1 MTKSKIEPEII
12 RSKKAKYTISAAVC
26 AAEDV
31 LSNCLKETKNQLIDF
46 KASLMNLYT
55 EVNKNTDSEPDVLN
69 KLSESITNGYKK
81 INEILHTDGHMDL
94 ALRVLKEKTRF
105 LIAVLETH
113 IKHMVSV

>member
-1 MTKSKIEPEII
+1 MPKPKIDPEII
-12 RSKKAKYTISAAVC
+12 RSKKANITISAEVC

-55 EVNKNTDSEPDVLN
+55 EANKNTEPDPKILS
-69 KLSESITNGYKK
+69 KLLESISTGYKK

-105 LIAVLETH
+105 LIGLLETH